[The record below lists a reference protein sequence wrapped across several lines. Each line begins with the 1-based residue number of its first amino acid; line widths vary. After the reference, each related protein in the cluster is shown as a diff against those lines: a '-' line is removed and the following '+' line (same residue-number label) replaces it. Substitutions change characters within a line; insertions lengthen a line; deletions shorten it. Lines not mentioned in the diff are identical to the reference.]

1 MAGLVYKD
9 LLLLRRWLWYYG
21 LMLGL
26 FALFV
31 TLGVL
36 GPSVLPGL
44 AMLFSYMLPL
54 NTFSWDEAARWGA
67 FAAASPACFRGIVD
81 SKYALCLLCAG
92 AGGLAAALLCALCR
106 VLGAEADAAL
116 SACLLCAALTL
127 LMDAVL
133 LPVALRFGAR
143 AASWALLA
151 VTLPL
156 FGGGLALWAMSEYGS
171 LALPVLSPVL
181 SWLAAAACT
190 LAFALSWL
198 AARRRGA

>member
-31 TLGVL
+31 ALGVL

-67 FAAASPACFRGIVD
+67 FAAASPACLRGIVD

-92 AGGLAAALLCALCR
+92 AGFVHFSSSSVR
-106 VLGAEADAAL
+106 EKL
-116 SACLLCAALTL
+116 SRNVSRKYRTSG
-127 LMDAVL
+127 
-133 LPVALRFGAR
+133 R
-143 AASWALLA
+143 S
-151 VTLPL
+151 
-156 FGGGLALWAMSEYGS
+156 
-171 LALPVLSPVL
+171 
-181 SWLAAAACT
+181 
-190 LAFALSWL
+190 
-198 AARRRGA
+198 